1 MAGRFGPDATPEEI
15 VRQES
20 QFGRLP
26 LLPPEREYGSLGAHA
41 TCFAYAVA
49 TWCFMI
55 GGIVANR
62 AGAIQGAVALT
73 AGVMVGVF
81 ITNMATALACH
92 RYGLEQ
98 VDFCKTAFGQRGT
111 RIVLV
116 FYIINQ
122 IGWNGLIL
130 VMFGNGI
137 RNVARALGYHPGP
150 WIVSVGVV
158 IGLWLTYL
166 LVTRGVHLLNV
177 SNAFITPGLAIL
189 TAMMFALLLWRHG
202 WAAIVAA
209 PPLAPGP
216 DPLLDYLLVFEW
228 GVATGISWWGAIGF
242 LARNTRRRRDVVYPQ
257 LVQLGLGLCL
267 VCCVSLF
274 SSLVARTDD
283 PTEWMIPIGGPV
295 LGLVALL
302 FVALAN
308 VSTSAIQ
315 TFTCGLAF
323 RHLGP
328 LKERPWR
335 QLVLWTV
342 VLTLPYAIWPEFLY
356 RHGNTFLSYNGTI
369 YAPICGVLFADYF
382 AVRRGRVDIWG
393 IFEDDPSGA
402 YHYRGGFNWP
412 AIVAVA
418 AGIGLFYALLD
429 PLTFESAALFR
440 WLTASLPVAVASG
453 LIYWGLMAL
462 AAWRIAGA
470 RAVANRPAGGG
481 FGAVPAPADGGA
493 PARRLIR
500 PNI

>member
-1 MAGRFGPDATPEEI
+1 MEGRFGPDATPAEI
-15 VRQES
+15 IRQES

-26 LLPPEREYGSLGAHA
+26 LLPAEREYGPLGAHA

-55 GGIVANR
+55 GGIVSNR

-73 AGVMVGVF
+73 AGVLIGVF

-98 VDFCKTAFGQRGT
+98 VDYCKTAFGQRGT
-111 RIVLV
+111 RIILV

-137 RNVARALGYHPGP
+137 RNVARALGFDPGV
-150 WIVSVGVV
+150 WIVSAGVGL
-158 IGLWLTYL
+158 GLWLTYL

-177 SNAFITPGLAIL
+177 SNAFIAPGLALL
-189 TAMMFALLLWRHG
+189 TLAMFLLLLRRHG
-202 WAAIVAA
+202 WAAIAAA

-257 LVQLGLGLCL
+257 LLQLGLAMCL

-283 PTEWMIPIGGPV
+283 PTEWMVPIGGPI

-342 VLTLPYAIWPEFLY
+342 VLTLPYVFWPEELY
-356 RHGNTFLSYNGTI
+356 SRGSNFLSYNGTI
-369 YAPICGVLFADYF
+369 YAPICGVLFADFF
-382 AVRRGRVDIWG
+382 AVRRGRLDVWG
-393 IFEDDPSGA
+393 IFDDRAAAA
-402 YHYRGGFNWP
+402 YHYRGGYNWP
-412 AIVAVA
+412 ALVAVA
-418 AGIGLFYALLD
+418 AGMGLFYSILD
-429 PLTFESAALFR
+429 PLSFESAPLFR
-440 WLTASLPVAVASG
+440 WTTASLPVSVASG
-453 LIYWGLMAL
+453 LLYWGLMAI
-462 AAWRIAGA
+462 AAR
-470 RAVANRPAGGG
+470 RAAGGG
-481 FGAVPAPADGGA
+481 VAAGADPAAGAEARAGGCSVA
-493 PARRLIR
+493 ARRLLL